1 MEESSFSRSDFIE
14 KTPSSFPIAAFLL
27 TLVLACFLRA
37 GIGLRHERFR
47 SARCG
52 CQPTGA
58 GAHSQFRS
66 SLGSRDLPKDL
77 SNCSSNRLLLDR
89 SQEVPAQRLFG
100 RHQRRILSRCGGVQS
115 RGGRLRRNLV
125 PGAFHRPLICF
136 TVTTCTRR
144 WESTA
149 GSRTDPHWPSGQPAV
164 PSPKPECLRV

>member
-1 MEESSFSRSDFIE
+1 MEESSFSRSDFIK

-27 TLVLACFLRA
+27 TLVLASFLRA

-89 SQEVPAQRLFG
+89 SQELPSQRLFPL
-100 RHQRRILSRCGGVQS
+100 HQTTTLSRSAVRHS
-115 RGGRLRRNLV
+115 RRLTLLPNL
-125 PGAFHRPLICF
+125 
-136 TVTTCTRR
+136 
-144 WESTA
+144 
-149 GSRTDPHWPSGQPAV
+149 
-164 PSPKPECLRV
+164 

>member
-27 TLVLACFLRA
+27 TLVLASFLRA

-47 SARCG
+47 STRCV
-52 CQPTGA
+52 CQPTGR

-125 PGAFHRPLICF
+125 PGAFHPPLICF
-136 TVTTCTRR
+136 TGTTSSRR
-144 WESTA
+144 WKSNA
-149 GSRTDPHWPSGQPAV
+149 ASRTDPDWPSVQTEV
-164 PSPKPECLRV
+164 PTAKP